1 MKRKRIKIGSQLR
14 NLLLKPR
21 DKKQLGDL
29 LKSAFDKNM
38 IDADALMMIE
48 GVLNVSD
55 MQVRDI
61 MRPRSQIDA
70 INVSKKSEEFIP
82 FVIETAHTRFPVFE
96 ESINNIIGI
105 LLAKDLLKLTSKH
118 EFETRDILRPPIFI
132 PESKRLNVL
141 LKEFRTKRNHIAIV
155 VDEHGGVAGMVTIE
169 DVLEQIVG
177 DIEDEFD
184 YDETEGN
191 IVEENQRQFRVKATT
206 EISDFN
212 SFFATSYE
220 DNDFST
226 IGGLVTHKFGYLPE
240 NDEKI
245 SFDGLDITIIRS
257 DSRQI
262 HSIQINIAEAK
273 RNVELK

>member
-1 MKRKRIKIGSQLR
+1 MPP
-14 NLLLKPR
+14 KPR

-70 INVSKKSEEFIP
+70 IDVSKKPEEFIP

-118 EFETRDILRPPIFI
+118 EFEIRDILRPPIFI